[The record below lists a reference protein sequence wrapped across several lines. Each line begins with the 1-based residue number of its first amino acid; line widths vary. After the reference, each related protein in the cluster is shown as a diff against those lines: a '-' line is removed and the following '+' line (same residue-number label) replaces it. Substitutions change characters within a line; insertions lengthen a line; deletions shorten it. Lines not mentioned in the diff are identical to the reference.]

1 MPKVVKELSAV
12 EVRRIVE
19 SGTHAVGG
27 VPGLMLQVTGKGG
40 RSWVLRIRVAGRR
53 REFGLG
59 SFPTVSLANARAKAS
74 ELREKL
80 AGGIDPVAERAAS
93 RATLLAAERK
103 RITFDQCAAE
113 VVKVKQAES
122 RNAKHAA
129 QWESTLATY
138 ASPVLG
144 ALPVSGVELAH
155 IVAVLRPIWETKTET
170 ATRVRQRI
178 EAVLSW
184 ATTHG
189 YREGPNPAE
198 WRGNLDTV
206 LPKPAKVKKAGN
218 HAALPIPEMGA
229 FMNDLRQ
236 REALAARGLEF
247 AILTAGRS
255 GEVRGATWSEID
267 LAAKVWTIPAERMK
281 AGKPHRVP
289 LSDDALAVLGGLPVG
304 GPEGLVFEPSRG
316 RQLSENAFTALL
328 KRMGYNVT
336 AHGFRSTFRDWVSE
350 FTATPHDVAEM
361 ALAHTIKNS
370 AEAAYRRGDLL
381 EKRRRLMKQWSEF
394 CRNVPKDEANVTPIR
409 HQKA

>member
-1 MPKVVKELSAV
+1 MPKVVKELSAL

-19 SGTHAVGG
+19 PGTHSVGG
-27 VPGLMLQVTGKGG
+27 VPGLLLQITGKGG
-40 RSWVLRIRVAGRR
+40 RSWLLRARVAGRR

-80 AGGIDPVAERAAS
+80 AEGIDPVAERQAA
-93 RATLLAAERK
+93 RAALLAGERK

-113 VVKVKQAES
+113 VVKVKQAEA
-122 RNAKHAA
+122 RNKKHAA
-129 QWESTLATY
+129 QWENTLATY

-144 ALPVSGVELAH
+144 ALSVSEVELAH
-155 IVAVLRPIWETKTET
+155 IVEVLRPIWETKTET

-206 LPKPAKVKKAGN
+206 LPKPAKVKISGN
-218 HAALPIPEMGA
+218 HAALPIPKMGV
-229 FMNDLRQ
+229 FMRDLRQ
-236 REALAARGLEF
+236 RDALAARGLEF
-247 AILTAGRS
+247 AILTAARS

-267 LAAKVWTIPAERMK
+267 LDATVWTIPAERMK

-289 LSDDALAVLGGLPVG
+289 LSDDALAILRGLPAG
-304 GPEGLVFEPSRG
+304 EPGELVFNSSHG

-328 KRMGYNVT
+328 KRMGVEAT
-336 AHGFRSTFRDWVSE
+336 AHGFRSTFRDWVAE

-381 EKRRRLMKQWSEF
+381 EKRRRLMKQWAEF
-394 CRNVPKDEANVTPIR
+394 CRIVPKEGEKVTPIR
-409 HQKA
+409 RHNP

>member
-1 MPKVVKELSAV
+1 MPKVVKELSAL

-19 SGTHAVGG
+19 PGTHAVGG
-27 VPGLMLQVTGKGG
+27 VPGLLLQVSAKGG
-40 RSWVLRIRVAGRR
+40 RSWLLRTRTAGRR

-59 SFPTVSLANARAKAS
+59 SFPAVTLANARAKAS

-80 AGGIDPVAERAAS
+80 AEGIDPVAERQAA
-93 RATLLAAERK
+93 RDALLAAERK

-122 RNAKHAA
+122 RNPKHAA

-138 ASPVLG
+138 ATPVLG
-144 ALPVSGVELAH
+144 ALPVSEIELAH
-155 IVAVLRPIWETKTET
+155 VVEVLRPIWETKTET

-189 YREGPNPAE
+189 YRQGQNPAE

-206 LPKPAKVKKAGN
+206 LPKPAKVKKTRN
-218 HAALPIPEMGA
+218 HAALPIDDMGA
-229 FMNDLRQ
+229 FMRDLRG
-236 REALAARGLEF
+236 RDALAARGLEF
-247 AILTAGRS
+247 AILTAARS
-255 GEVRGATWSEID
+255 GEVRGATWAEID
-267 LAAKVWTIPAERMK
+267 LAAKVWTIPGERMK

-289 LSDDALAVLGGLPVG
+289 LSDDALAILRGLPAG
-304 GPEGLVFEPSRG
+304 EPEALVFPTTRG
-316 RQLSENAFTALL
+316 RQLSENAFIALL
-328 KRMGYNVT
+328 KRMGVEAT
-336 AHGFRSTFRDWVSE
+336 AHGFRSTFRDWVAE
-350 FTATPHDVAEM
+350 RTATPHDVAEM

-381 EKRRRLMKQWSEF
+381 EKRRRLMKQWAEF
-394 CRNVPKDEANVTPIR
+394 CRKVPSKGEKVTPIR
-409 HQKA
+409 KSGA